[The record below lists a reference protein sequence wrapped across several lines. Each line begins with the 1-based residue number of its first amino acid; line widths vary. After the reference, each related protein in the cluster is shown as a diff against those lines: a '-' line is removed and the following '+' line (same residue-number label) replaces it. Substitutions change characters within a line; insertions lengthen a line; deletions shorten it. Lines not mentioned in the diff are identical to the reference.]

1 MRQRGFE
8 KITLEQYIKDM
19 GSDIDLSQEYNDI
32 KIPQR
37 ATMKSSG
44 YDFYS
49 VCDFQLHPNEE
60 IKIPTGIKSYM
71 LEDEELLMFP
81 RSSVGFKF
89 NVKFNNT
96 IPKIDS
102 DYYNN
107 ESNEGH
113 IWIKFTNTGNKI
125 WDVKKGDAIAQG
137 SFYKYL
143 IADDD
148 KPISDIRIGG
158 LGSSNNK

>member
-1 MRQRGFE
+1 MKTKTRGFE
-8 KITLEQYIKDM
+8 KISYEQYQKDI
-19 GSDIDLSQEYNDI
+19 GGDIDLSQEYQDI
-32 KIPQR
+32 KLPQR
-37 ATMKSSG
+37 ATKKSSG

-49 VCDFQLHPNEE
+49 VCGFTLNPGEE

-71 LEDEELLMFP
+71 LDDEELLLFP
-81 RSSVGFKF
+81 RSSVGFKY

-107 ESNEGH
+107 KNNEGH
-113 IWIKFTNTGNKI
+113 MWIKFTNTGNKV
-125 WDVKKGDAIAQG
+125 WEVKKGEAIAQG

-143 IADDD
+143 IVDN
-148 KPISDIRIGG
+148 DIPVNEERIGG
-158 LGSSNNK
+158 IGSTN

>member
-1 MRQRGFE
+1 MIKTKVRGFE
-8 KITLEQYIKDM
+8 KISPAQYKEDF
-19 GSDIDLSQEYNDI
+19 GSDLGYTEI
-32 KIPQR
+32 KLPRR
-37 ATMKSSG
+37 ATKNSSG
-44 YDFYS
+44 YDIYS
-49 VCDFQLHPNEE
+49 PLDFSLSPNEE

-71 LEDEELLMFP
+71 LGDEELLMFP

-113 IWIKFTNTGNKI
+113 IWIKFTNTGKKDWI
-125 WDVKKGDAIAQG
+125 VKEGDAIAQC

-143 IADDD
+143 IVDGDCPVNED
-148 KPISDIRIGG
+148 RVGGIG
-158 LGSSNNK
+158 STNSNK